1 MRQLKYSFKVWK
13 KTPIPMKIGGYYTNV
28 SFYILL
34 SFASCLSQ
42 VLKARNMLRFP
53 LITVVLKMVS
63 EGWKSLF
70 SSSKL
75 RVNRSCDCLP
85 NIQR

>member
-1 MRQLKYSFKVWK
+1 
-13 KTPIPMKIGGYYTNV
+13 MKIGGYYTNV

-53 LITVVLKMVS
+53 LFTVVLKWFRRVRNPCFRRVS
-63 EGWKSLF
+63 LEFIAVVIVFRTSYVDNDRGQF
-70 SSSKL
+70 IAKL
-75 RVNRSCDCLP
+75 
-85 NIQR
+85 

>member
-1 MRQLKYSFKVWK
+1 
-13 KTPIPMKIGGYYTNV
+13 MKIGSYYTNV

-53 LITVVLKMVS
+53 LIAVVLKMVS
-63 EGWKSLF
+63 VG
-70 SSSKL
+70 
-75 RVNRSCDCLP
+75 
-85 NIQR
+85 

>member
-1 MRQLKYSFKVWK
+1 
-13 KTPIPMKIGGYYTNV
+13 MKIGGYYTNV

-53 LITVVLKMVS
+53 LITVVLKLVS
-63 EGWKSLF
+63 EG
-70 SSSKL
+70 
-75 RVNRSCDCLP
+75 
-85 NIQR
+85 